1 MEEQVMCKYCENHST
16 ASVPVRGNCNPVS
29 EGFISLIADTG
40 NGGKSLV
47 IHHDVAFEIPLNY
60 CPFCGEK
67 IKGNES
73 YIENYTDEVW
83 YEKLVL
89 QRK

>member
-1 MEEQVMCKYCENHST
+1 MCKYCENNST

-29 EGFISLIADTG
+29 ERFISLIADTG

-47 IHHDVAFEIPLNY
+47 IHHDVTFEIPLNY

-73 YIENYTDEVW
+73 YIENYNDEVW

>member
-1 MEEQVMCKYCENHST
+1 MACKYCKDHSIEST
-16 ASVPVRGNCNPVS
+16 PVRGNCNPLS
-29 EGFISLIADTG
+29 ERFTSLIADTG
-40 NGGKSLV
+40 NGGKALV

-73 YIENYTDEVW
+73 YIENYNDEVW
-83 YEKLVL
+83 YEKLI
-89 QRK
+89 R